1 MRRLLIG
8 LLTVAVLPVAL
19 EAQLAVRGE
28 IVHTMAG
35 PAITNGVVLIQ
46 GGKIERVGAAA
57 DVAIPAGYTTLNA
70 VVVTP
75 GLIDAHTVLGL
86 SGYLNQDHDQDQIE
100 RSLAIQPDLSAVDAY
115 NPREALVEWAR
126 GYGVTTLHTGHA
138 PGQLV
143 AGQTMIV
150 KTRGRTVDEALVNP
164 FAMVAATLGESA
176 RAEGA
181 KSPGTRAKM
190 AAMLRGELLKAQQ
203 YARKRA
209 TEDEDKR
216 PARDLKAEV
225 LMRVL
230 AGEVPLLITVH
241 RSHDILTALRIAEE
255 FDIKIVLDGVSEAY
269 EVIDQIKQAQVPVI
283 IHPTMYRARGETE
296 NLSFE
301 TASKLKAAGIPVALQ
316 SGFESYVP
324 KSRLVLFETAIAAA
338 NGLSF
343 EQALGTI
350 TIEAAQIL
358 GIADRAGSLEAGKD
372 ADLALYDGDPFEYTT
387 HCIGVVIEGEVV
399 SNVVK

>member
-19 EAQLAVRGE
+19 QAQLAVRGE

-70 VVVTP
+70 AVVTP

-86 SGYLNQDHDQDQIE
+86 SGYLNQDHDQDQLE

>member
-19 EAQLAVRGE
+19 QAQLAVRGE

-126 GYGVTTLHTGHA
+126 GYGVTTIHTGHA

>member
-19 EAQLAVRGE
+19 QAQLAVRGE

-86 SGYLNQDHDQDQIE
+86 SGYLNQDHDQDQLE

-126 GYGVTTLHTGHA
+126 GYGVTTIHTGHA

>member
-19 EAQLAVRGE
+19 QAQLAVRGE

-70 VVVTP
+70 AVVTP